1 LTAISSHPSPGD
13 EWAEEDGMGVWGS
26 AWASARIAVRAL
38 RVNKLRSAL
47 TMLGIVIGVGA
58 VITMVAVGAGAQ
70 ARVAEQIQSL
80 GSNMLIVLSGSVL
93 AGGVRMGSGSQLTI
107 TEDDA
112 WAIQRDIAAVA
123 AAAPTSRGGAQ
134 VVYGNLNWA
143 TGIQGVTLEFFT
155 AREWDV
161 ADGRLFSQEE
171 IDGAGKVALLGQT
184 VSGNLF
190 GDGEP
195 LGQVIRIKNVPFT
208 VIGLLE
214 RKGQTTFGQDQD
226 DTVLIPL
233 STAKKKVLG
242 ASQAN
247 ARSVGS
253 IAVKVREAR
262 AMPEAEQEIR
272 GLLRQRHRLQPFQDD
287 DFNIRNL
294 TEVLQSQE
302 ASSRVLTLLLAAIA
316 SVSLLV
322 GGIGIMN
329 IMLVSVT
336 ERTREIGL
344 RMAVG
349 ARGRDILLQ
358 FLVEAVTLSLIGG
371 VVGITTGLAGSYAI
385 AYFARWRTLVSP
397 EAVVVAFGFA
407 AAVGVFFGFYPARK
421 AAALNPIE
429 ALRYE

>member
-1 LTAISSHPSPGD
+1 
-13 EWAEEDGMGVWGS
+13 MGVWTS

-80 GSNMLIVLSGSVL
+80 GSNMIIVLSGSIL
-93 AGGVRMGSGSQLTI
+93 SGGARMGSGSQLTI

-112 WAIQRDIAAVA
+112 WAIQREIPAVA

-171 IDGAGKVALLGQT
+171 VEGAGKVALVGLT
-184 VSGNLF
+184 VAGNLF
-190 GDGEP
+190 GDSDP

-208 VIGLLE
+208 VIGTLE

-262 AMPEAEQEIR
+262 AMSEAEQEIR
-272 GLLRQRHRLQPFQDD
+272 GLLRQRHRLQAFQDD
-287 DFNIRNL
+287 DFYIRNL

-371 VVGITTGLAGSYAI
+371 VIGIAMGLAGSYAI
-385 AYFARWRTLVSP
+385 AYFAQWRTLVST
-397 EAVVVAFGFA
+397 EAVFVAFVFA

-421 AAALNPIE
+421 AAALNPID